1 MSSIGNEETFLK
13 SSSRKHSSH
22 HDVSKGVINYPQ
34 ESLQDTL
41 DDVSYLRN
49 AQFQRQGQCMAHR
62 ASSQP
67 KPGTQKGVHT
77 VNQHRRLCATSF

>member
-1 MSSIGNEETFLK
+1 MSSMGDEEPFPNG
-13 SSSRKHSSH
+13 SSRTHSSH

-49 AQFQRQGQCMAHR
+49 AQFQRQGTMH
-62 ASSQP
+62 
-67 KPGTQKGVHT
+67 GTQSFISAQTWHT
-77 VNQHRRLCATSF
+77 ERCAHSKTTQEALC